1 MISYGK
7 ERYRIACDRFLE
19 QHPEVQRKLDFL
31 NPAEAQV
38 LGLSIDDYQKLE
50 LNKEFKKE
58 AELLGIDSV
67 ELVMRYAAADSE
79 EFEIMQKEYY
89 KGMADNL
96 GLTWEEFC
104 ELNKSPY
111 AKRSLLIISLKN
123 TPSP

>member
-38 LGLSIDDYQKLE
+38 LGLSIDDYQQLE

-58 AELLGIDSV
+58 AKLLSIDSV
-67 ELVMRYAAADSE
+67 KLVMRYAADSKE
-79 EFEIMQKEYY
+79 EFEIMLKEYY
-89 KGMADNL
+89 KKKADDL
-96 GLTWEEFC
+96 WIPWEEFC
-104 ELNKSPY
+104 RLNKFE
-111 AKRSLLIISLKN
+111 KWL
-123 TPSP
+123 